1 MKNSIYIWSALLMI
15 ALTGVSCG
23 KEYVENSTTTTSP
36 QIALTF
42 TDAEHQTGTRGFGDS
57 STTSWERAIYS
68 ATVLLCDAQSNIIFR
83 RELTEFEIANIPD
96 VPIRFTMPNVQTGD
110 MITILAVANRS
121 IPENITTL
129 NQLNEETETDIAN
142 YNGTFT
148 DVSSKGLRSGG
159 FTMTGQSVATI
170 TEGTTTATVEL
181 RRVVA
186 KVEVSITTSESFKS
200 KYGKATMTIN
210 KIILSRGTE
219 TSYLINHT
227 TGTYPVSSTFS
238 TEQESSLGKN
248 LFYIFEKDE
257 TNEGNRVLLT
267 IIATFDEDGSDH
279 TTNDQTPSIYNVEL
293 KGAGNGKILRNGA
306 YVVNGLI
313 DGLSESDLVI
323 RESIT
328 PWETLPPQDLIL

>member
-1 MKNSIYIWSALLMI
+1 MKNSIFVWSALLLV

-23 KEYVENSTTTTSP
+23 KEYAENSTASATP
-36 QIALTF
+36 QISLTF
-42 TDAEHQTGTRGFGDS
+42 AEAGDAASTRSFGDS
-57 STTSWERAIYS
+57 TPTSWEKAVYS
-68 ATVLLCDAQSNIIFR
+68 ATILLFDAQSNLIFR
-83 RELTEFEIANIPD
+83 RELTEFEIANIPG
-96 VPIRFTMPNVQTGD
+96 VPITFTMPNVQTGD
-110 MITILAVANRS
+110 LITIMAVANRS
-121 IPENITTL
+121 VPDNISTL
-129 NQLNEETETDIAN
+129 NQLKEETETDIAS

-148 DVSSKGLRSGG
+148 DVSSKGLRTGG

-170 TEGTTTATVEL
+170 TEGTTTATIEL

-186 KVEVSITTSESFKS
+186 KVEVSIAASESFKS

-210 KIILSRGTE
+210 KIILSRGSE
-219 TSYLINHT
+219 TSYLMDHA
-227 TGTYPVSSTFS
+227 TGTYPASSTFT

-306 YVVNGLI
+306 YVVNGMI

-328 PWETLPPQDLIL
+328 AWEILPPQDLIL